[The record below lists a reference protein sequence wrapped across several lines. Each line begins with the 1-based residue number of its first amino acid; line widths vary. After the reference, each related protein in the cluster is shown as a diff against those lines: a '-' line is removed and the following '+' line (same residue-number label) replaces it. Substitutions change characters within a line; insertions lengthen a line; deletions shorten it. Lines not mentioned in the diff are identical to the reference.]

1 MRDSRINK
9 SSFYYILHINISCS
23 FMYQILI
30 LSSGTMSY
38 RNTSEGSWYIQEIC
52 QVFFKN
58 AAKMDVLHM
67 LTQVNEHLLETVF
80 MSAPPELWETGLA
93 YCFIAMGICF
103 NQLLSTQHPCMF

>member
-1 MRDSRINK
+1 
-9 SSFYYILHINISCS
+9 
-23 FMYQILI
+23 MYQILI

-80 MSAPPELWETGLA
+80 MSAPLNFGKRGWHIVLLLWVSA
-93 YCFIAMGICF
+93 
-103 NQLLSTQHPCMF
+103 STSYYPQNIPSCSKTEI